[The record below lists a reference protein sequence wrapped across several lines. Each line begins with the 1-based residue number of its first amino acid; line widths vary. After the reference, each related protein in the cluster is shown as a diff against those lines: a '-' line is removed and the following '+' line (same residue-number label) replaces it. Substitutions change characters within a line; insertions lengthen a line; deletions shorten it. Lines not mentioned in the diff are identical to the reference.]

1 VVRESYVNLIPTAAG
16 GTHDSG
22 LREGLFNAVKNFIDL
37 HNLLPKGVKLQPED
51 VFGRASYILSAR
63 VLDPQF
69 QGQTKERLS
78 SRDAVRLVSTMV
90 RDPSDLWLNEHV
102 EYGRAIA
109 ELAIRQA
116 QQRMRSAQSRVEK
129 KKGSG
134 VAVLPGKLTDCESSD
149 PRDNEVFLVEGDS
162 AGGSAKQGR
171 DKNLQA
177 ILPLRGKVLN
187 SWEHERDRLFANNEI
202 HDIAVAI
209 GVDPHDLDAPDSV
222 VENLRYGKI
231 AVMADADVDGSHIQV
246 LLLTLFLRHF
256 PKLMERGN
264 VYIAKPPLY
273 RVDVPGHGKRLARKV
288 YALDDAELD
297 SIEDKLRKE
306 GVRDGSWQVQRFK
319 GLGEMSAEQLWETT
333 MNPATR
339 RLLPVS
345 MTRAELAE
353 THKVFT
359 MLMGKGEAASRR
371 AWMERH
377 GNEVE
382 ADV

>member
-1 VVRESYVNLIPTAAG
+1 
-16 GTHDSG
+16 
-22 LREGLFNAVKNFIDL
+22 VKNFIDL

-51 VFGRASYILSAR
+51 VFGRACYILSAR

-102 EYGRAIA
+102 EYGKAIA
-109 ELAIRQA
+109 ELSIRQA

-149 PRDNEVFLVEGDS
+149 PLENEVFLVEGDS

-202 HDIAVAI
+202 HDIAVAV
-209 GVDPHDLDAPDSV
+209 GVDPHDLEAPESV
-222 VENLRYGKI
+222 LDNLRYGKI
-231 AVMADADVDGSHIQV
+231 AIMADADVDGSHIQV

-256 PKLMERGN
+256 PKLVERGH

-273 RVDVPGHGKRLARKV
+273 RIDVPAQGKRTARKI
-288 YALDDAELD
+288 YALDDAEMGA
-297 SIEDKLRKE
+297 IEDKLRKE
-306 GVRDGSWQVQRFK
+306 GVRDASWQVQRFK

-339 RLLPVS
+339 RLLPVAMS
-345 MTRAELAE
+345 RTELAE
-353 THKVFT
+353 TSKVFT

>member
-1 VVRESYVNLIPTAAG
+1 
-16 GTHDSG
+16 
-22 LREGLFNAVKNFIDL
+22 
-37 HNLLPKGVKLQPED
+37 
-51 VFGRASYILSAR
+51 
-63 VLDPQF
+63 
-69 QGQTKERLS
+69 
-78 SRDAVRLVSTMV
+78 
-90 RDPSDLWLNEHV
+90 
-102 EYGRAIA
+102 
-109 ELAIRQA
+109 
-116 QQRMRSAQSRVEK
+116 
-129 KKGSG
+129 
-134 VAVLPGKLTDCESSD
+134 
-149 PRDNEVFLVEGDS
+149 
-162 AGGSAKQGR
+162 
-171 DKNLQA
+171 
-177 ILPLRGKVLN
+177 VLN

-209 GVDPHDLDAPDSV
+209 GVDPHDLEAPDAV

-231 AVMADADVDGSHIQV
+231 AIMADADVDGSHIQV

-256 PKLMERGN
+256 PKLVERGH

-288 YALDDAELD
+288 YALDDAELAA
-297 SIEDKLRKE
+297 IEDKLRKE